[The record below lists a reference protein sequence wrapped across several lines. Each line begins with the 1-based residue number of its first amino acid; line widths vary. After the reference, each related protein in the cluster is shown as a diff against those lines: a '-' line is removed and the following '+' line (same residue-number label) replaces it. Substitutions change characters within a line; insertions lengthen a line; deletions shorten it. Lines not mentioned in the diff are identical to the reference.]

1 MNSVLLLKS
10 YFKDSQLI
18 FTISEDFNITGINEF
33 LMCICSRVLCS
44 ARDVGPGRVPPGAA
58 QLCCQLI
65 AGWGR
70 LQTLD
75 SGKYFINIGYNKLLQ
90 WEIKK

>member
-1 MNSVLLLKS
+1 
-10 YFKDSQLI
+10 
-18 FTISEDFNITGINEF
+18 
-33 LMCICSRVLCS
+33 MCICSRVLFS